1 MKWTRYKFSVLLW
14 ALLVAW
20 GVSHSVS
27 VFNNEVCPETPLCV
41 FKWED
46 CGYSAYQ
53 VEFLGEKIS
62 FTLPLQKVTEFFD
75 SEQIIRYRQQVALTM
90 DKIGQLMEALIREA
104 SLMWPR

>member
-1 MKWTRYKFSVLLW
+1 MG
-14 ALLVAW
+14 LLVVW
-20 GVSHSVS
+20 GVSYSVS
-27 VFNNEVCPETPLCV
+27 VFNNEICPETPLYV

-46 CGYSAYQ
+46 CGYCAYQ
-53 VEFLGEKIS
+53 VEFLGEKIN
-62 FTLPLQKVTEFFD
+62 FTLPLQKVMEFFE